1 MLDGP
6 PNSLKGGHLQTSF
19 VHSYFIREHR
29 EGSDEIS
36 GLLWK
41 FWEIE
46 NSGTLKD
53 VQVLNSDD
61 KLALKDVEKSIKYV
75 GGRYQVAMPWKM
87 DEPELSHNYDMV
99 LRRLFNTEKRLLKNP
114 EIGEAYLNIINQ
126 YFEKGYER

>member
-1 MLDGP
+1 M
-6 PNSLKGGHLQTSF
+6 
-19 VHSYFIREHR
+19 HSYFIREHR